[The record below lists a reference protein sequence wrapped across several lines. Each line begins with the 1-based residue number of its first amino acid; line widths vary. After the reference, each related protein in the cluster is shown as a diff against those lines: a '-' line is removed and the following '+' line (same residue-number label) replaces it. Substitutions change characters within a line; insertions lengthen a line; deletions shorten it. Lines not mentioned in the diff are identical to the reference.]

1 MEVFFPQGYILC
13 HFEER
18 REGWAF
24 MNTREFFFVI
34 GPTRTLL
41 SPPWIGLIG
50 RSLLVARQEVHCAV
64 NGVKFCG
71 RDARLLTHQNRQLSA
86 PARLLMAHIL
96 KKTYKGNVG
105 LL

>member
-1 MEVFFPQGYILC
+1 MPFRGKKGGVGVYEHEGIFFCDRTNAY
-13 HFEER
+13 
-18 REGWAF
+18 
-24 MNTREFFFVI
+24 FVKPTVDRTDRKITI
-34 GPTRTLL
+34 GCKAGT
-41 SPPWIGLIG
+41 
-50 RSLLVARQEVHCAV
+50 VDCAV